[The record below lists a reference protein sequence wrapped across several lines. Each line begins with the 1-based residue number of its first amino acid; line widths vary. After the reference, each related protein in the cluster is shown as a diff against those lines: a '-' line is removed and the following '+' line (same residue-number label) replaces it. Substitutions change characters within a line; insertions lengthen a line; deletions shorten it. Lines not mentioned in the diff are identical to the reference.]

1 MSSASGANM
10 TKGNMTVTGAGK
22 NMTSNMSSAAKV
34 VNQTK

>member
-10 TKGNMTVTGAGK
+10 TKGNMTATYAGK